1 MQPPILPEKPPEG
14 PLVLVSPGPTVPQ
27 EEGPNLTAFQDKE
40 QKNDL
45 LAAGGVQE
53 GAAYPLVWR
62 HPDTDVGAIMAH
74 TLILERLRSSDRGEA
89 GWELS
94 WEESEAE
101 VASLLEAATQPPH
114 ILVHNWRPR
123 DLVIWCA
130 PASAGCMARRQ
141 LAQFDGP
148 RGRAGITCARFT
160 PSPRGKRTRRRGAR
174 G

>member
-1 MQPPILPEKPPEG
+1 M
-14 PLVLVSPGPTVPQ
+14 
-27 EEGPNLTAFQDKE
+27 
-40 QKNDL
+40 
-45 LAAGGVQE
+45 QE

-74 TLILERLRSSDRGEA
+74 TLILECLRSSDRGEA

-130 PASAGCMARRQ
+130 PAP
-141 LAQFDGP
+141 LAAW
-148 RGRAGITCARFT
+148 RAGSWFSLMVLVA
-160 PSPRGKRTRRRGAR
+160 GQG
-174 G
+174 